1 MESQITLTDILAIWG
16 AVVASFVAG
25 WNIFRDVIKRDRL
38 EVYASIMRT
47 YPEKEDVLSWTI
59 KNLGQRDVYVTH
71 LAGTTHRLLRPIWLF
86 KPINKRLYPE
96 QLLFPFDHMNGNLP
110 MQIKPLNNGSAA
122 YRLET
127 LGQGEKGKIG
137 ELFAV
142 TADGREWFVKQKV
155 MKRILQNE
163 TYRRHMS

>member
-1 MESQITLTDILAIWG
+1 MKGQITLTDILAIWG

-47 YPEKEDVLSWTI
+47 YPGKEDVLSWTI

-86 KPINKRLYPE
+86 KRINKILYPK
-96 QLLFPFDHMNGNLP
+96 QLLFPFDHMNGSLP
-110 MQIKPLNNGSAA
+110 MQIKPLNNSSAA
-122 YRLET
+122 YRLEA
-127 LGQGEKGKIG
+127 LGRGERGKVE

-163 TYRRHMS
+163 TYRKHIL